1 MDVDDSSS
9 SRGGNRFGCLVDII
23 SDWRGGV
30 RAAIIVGDEESLLK
44 LDMRLRTDDDDG
56 DDDDGGAAAE

>member
-9 SRGGNRFGCLVDII
+9 SRGGNRFGCLNI

-30 RAAIIVGDEESLLK
+30 RAAIIAGDEDSLLK
-44 LDMRLRTDDDDG
+44 LGMRLRTDDDG